1 MAVEAESRY
10 PSQLST
16 KVQSDIEEL
25 IKTSLAEVP
34 EPYRTEIAGRMQSR
48 AEALTKT
55 ILAEVSDIYK
65 EGLTRQVALL
75 TKENEELK
83 ERLET

>member
-1 MAVEAESRY
+1 MAVDAESRY
-10 PSQLST
+10 PTQLST
-16 KVQSDIEEL
+16 KVQADIEEL

-34 EPYRTEIAGRMQSR
+34 EPYRTEITGRMQSR
-48 AEALTKT
+48 AEALTKS
-55 ILAEVSDIYK
+55 ILAEVSEIYK

-75 TKENEELK
+75 IKEKE